1 MIGTPILSLW
11 RRVFRQNPDFSSKS
25 QKKEK
30 NEPLRGAQMAEIS
43 ANPKI
48 SGLCFKSY
56 DQKKFHVSAT
66 HTRGEI

>member
-1 MIGTPILSLW
+1 MLLKYKLSD
-11 RRVFRQNPDFSSKS
+11 RDPHINSVKAGFVKKHVFWPKS

-48 SGLCFKSY
+48 ADL
-56 DQKKFHVSAT
+56 
-66 HTRGEI
+66 